1 MNWDTEGRIDMFDQY
16 PIYTILNDC
25 RDCCKCIRNCP
36 VKAIGVENGSAQV
49 TPGLCIVCGKC
60 VEVCPAG
67 VKVIRNDLDRVIDL
81 LSVPARPVY
90 VSLSPSW
97 VNEFPGTDPS
107 VMVKALIELGFR
119 GVSETALGAEQ
130 VAAGIAK
137 ELEEGKSGLMIS
149 SSCPSVVEYIEKY
162 NHKLVPN
169 IVPVISPLMAH
180 CKLLKRYYGD
190 SASVV
195 HIGPCP
201 AAKLEADKD
210 PGLLY
215 ASITFL
221 DLKKWLDTRGIEPEA
236 GRKIEG
242 FGFAPYRAME
252 GRLYSIGGGL
262 ISDIKGY
269 DEFESVDFI
278 SISGIDRVKRTLDG
292 LDPEGLPGSIF
303 LECLA
308 CPGGCVNG
316 PCSDTSAS
324 LLSRR
329 MRIERGIGPR
339 YTKTSPKTEVPVK
352 EIFVTRLSEENT
364 VTEKQIAEAMAKLG
378 KDDPQKEFNC
388 GGCGYDTCRA
398 FAEAMAKGMTEPAMC
413 VSWMREK
420 AQKKSNAL
428 FRSMPSGVVIVDKKM
443 EIVEC
448 NRRFA
453 ELFGEDL
460 LSIYVASPGL
470 KGADLTKIVPFADH
484 FERVLQTGNDI
495 RINHYRYEDKLFEI
509 VFFSIDPNEIAGAVI
524 LDVTKRELRRDKIA
538 QRANEV
544 IQKNITTV
552 QEIACRLGEH
562 MADTEILLRSIAEG
576 YSDEEKDSS
585 QEVRDEG

>member
-1 MNWDTEGRIDMFDQY
+1 MFDQY
-16 PIYTILNDC
+16 PVYTILNDC

-36 VKAIGVENGSAQV
+36 VKAIGVEDGSAQV

-81 LSVPARPVY
+81 LSVRARPVY
-90 VSLSPSW
+90 ASLSPSW
-97 VNEFPGTDPS
+97 INEFPGTDPS
-107 VMVKALIELGFR
+107 AMAKALIELGFR

-130 VAAGIAK
+130 VAAEIAK
-137 ELEEGKSGLMIS
+137 ELEKDKPCLMIS

-169 IVPVISPLMAH
+169 LVPVVSPLLAH

-190 SASVV
+190 SASIV

-201 AAKLEADKD
+201 AVKLESDKYPD
-210 PGLLY
+210 LLY
-215 ASITFL
+215 ASITFP
-221 DLKKWLDTRGIEPEA
+221 DLKRWFDTRGVKPENGKKA
-236 GRKIEG
+236 DGY
-242 FGFAPYRAME
+242 GFAPYKAME
-252 GRLYSIGGGL
+252 GGLYSIGGGL
-262 ISDIKGY
+262 ISDIKAY
-269 DEFESVDFI
+269 DKFERVDFI

-292 LDPEGLPGSIF
+292 LDPEELSGSIF

-329 MRIERGIGPR
+329 MRIEKGAGPKYVR
-339 YTKTSPKTEVPVK
+339 TSPKP
-352 EIFVTRLSEENT
+352 EIPMEETFVTRMSEENT
-364 VTEKQIAEAMAKLG
+364 VTEEQIAEAMAKLG
-378 KDDPQKEFNC
+378 KDDPEKEFNC

-413 VSWMREK
+413 VSWMKEK
-420 AQKKSNAL
+420 AQRKSNAL
-428 FRSMPSGVVIVDKKM
+428 FRSMPSGVVIVDKGMK
-443 EIVEC
+443 IVEC
-448 NRRFA
+448 NRKFA
-453 ELFGEDL
+453 ELCGEEI
-460 LSIYVASPGL
+460 LSIYAASPGL
-470 KGADLTKIVPFADH
+470 KGADLTKIVPFTDL
-484 FERVLQTGNDI
+484 FERVLLSDRDI

-544 IQKNITTV
+544 IKKNITTV
-552 QEIACRLGEH
+552 QEIACKLGEH

-576 YSDEEKDSS
+576 YSDEEKDPPR
-585 QEVRDEG
+585 EARHEE